1 MSVYVNRT
9 LNMKKIKAI
18 GFDMDYTLVRYKT
31 EAFEKFVFEL
41 VLEKL
46 VEIKKYPAE
55 ITNIKFDFNQ
65 VIQGLIIDKLRGNI
79 LQTNRY
85 GKVKIAKH
93 GTKSIDFR
101 DLTEIY
107 GNSII
112 DLNSDQYQSLD
123 TNFSIS
129 NGAMFSNLVD
139 LKDNGLKLPD
149 YETLSSDIKEVI
161 DIAHSDGSLKGHVQ
175 ENLEDFIIADPE
187 VAKLL
192 ERFKRFGKKLILI
205 TNSEWSWTKSLME
218 HTIDPFL
225 KEHDSWMELFDISI
239 CLAFKPRFFSVS
251 NMFLEINPDT
261 GFMTNAEGPLE
272 QNKVYQGGWAGKLQ
286 KDLGLEGEEILY
298 LGDHIYGDVLT
309 LKKTFN
315 WRTALIFDP
324 LQSEIDAIKKSAPTQ
339 ALIDAEMK
347 KKEKLEHELNK
358 LELLKHEDPEKYNKE
373 DIGKIFSEIDK
384 INTKISQHLETY
396 RQFFN
401 PHWGE
406 MMRAGLEES
415 RFADQVEKYA
425 CFYMAK
431 ITDLLEYTPRTYFR
445 PTKRVLAH
453 EITEPNF

>member
-41 VLEKL
+41 VLKKL
-46 VEIKKYPAE
+46 VDVKNYPKE
-55 ITNIKFDFNQ
+55 VTELKFDFNQ
-65 VIQGLIIDKLRGNI
+65 VIQGLIIDRLRGNI

-93 GTKSIDFR
+93 GTKPMDFH
-101 DLTEIY
+101 DQNEIY

-129 NGAMFSNLVD
+129 NGAMFANLVD
-139 LKDNGLKLPD
+139 LKDQGMKLPD
-149 YETLSSDIKEVI
+149 YETLSHDIKEVI
-161 DIAHSDGSLKGHVQ
+161 DIAHSDNSLKGYVEEH
-175 ENLEDFIIADPE
+175 LEDFIIKDPE

-205 TNSEWSWTKSLME
+205 TNSEWSWTKKLME
-218 HTIDPFL
+218 YTINPFL
-225 KEHDSWMELFDISI
+225 KEHETWTDLFDISI
-239 CLAFKPRFFSVS
+239 CLACKPRFFNVS
-251 NMFLEINPDT
+251 NMFLEIQTDT
-261 GFMTNAEGPLE
+261 GLMTNAEGPLE

-315 WRTALIFDP
+315 WRTALILDP
-324 LQSEIDAIKKSAPTQ
+324 LEAEIEAIRQSTPTQ
-339 ALIDAEMK
+339 ALIDAEMIQ
-347 KKEKLEHELNK
+347 KEKLEHELNK
-358 LELLKHEDPEKYNKE
+358 LELLKHEDPERYNKE

-384 INTKISQHLETY
+384 INSKISQHLETY

-401 PHWGE
+401 AHWGE

-445 PTKRVLAH
+445 PKKRILAH
-453 EITEPNF
+453 EDSTML